1 MTTDEMVNELQNYF
15 VKGKDMKSE
24 NKIEFRHEMGLTN
37 DEQRLLELADD
48 MAAAMSNLNSQNY
61 KEFIDARDRF
71 RSMISEMCKKTKEN
85 EIRIAHMK
93 AAILAA

>member
-1 MTTDEMVNELQNYF
+1 MNSYDMAQEMIKGTEMKNENNF
-15 VKGKDMKSE
+15 KIDMA
-24 NKIEFRHEMGLTN
+24 LTN
-37 DEQRLLELADD
+37 DEQVLLTLADD

-71 RSMISEMCKKTKEN
+71 RSMIAAIAKKTKEN
-85 EIRIAHMK
+85 ENRIAHMK